1 MEEKEILAEIEKMQA
16 LEKQIEAERTAETEK
31 VNKMS
36 KEERIEYLKQK
47 EQRAAEFA
55 ASLGMNQKQVV
66 SNGKK
71 GV

>member
-36 KEERIEYLKQK
+36 KKERIEYLKQK